1 MFSMILKT
9 IMMIMKKKK
18 IMCETVSEYMEMAKI
33 QRPIQ
38 CGAWSVDHQPR
49 SFVRNL
55 RTTYPSL
62 VNAFLQQGCGT

>member
-1 MFSMILKT
+1 
-9 IMMIMKKKK
+9 
-18 IMCETVSEYMEMAKI
+18 MCETVSEYMEMAKI